1 MAKNINLTSQE
12 WIDLIFEGKLKS
24 YGAYRLRQSSG
35 RRHLYAFIVIVVAT
49 IVLFV
54 AMSLITTYQTQRKIQ
69 ESMTQVT
76 ELSNI
81 QLEQPEVPEEHIMEQ
96 YIAPPPVE
104 LKSTIK
110 FTPPVI
116 KKDEEVRED
125 AEMRTQ
131 EELTASDLAISI
143 ADVKGT
149 NEETGVDIATLQD
162 HKVIVAAEEPEEKIF
177 EVVEQPASF
186 PGGQAALMQW
196 LSNNIRYPVI
206 AQENGIQGRVIIQ
219 FVVSRDGTINDIK
232 VLRGVDPS
240 LDREAIRLVE
250 QMPKWI
256 PGRQGGTAVNV
267 RFTLPIVFRLQ
278 N

>member
-1 MAKNINLTSQE
+1 MSKNINLTSQE
-12 WIDLIFEGKLKS
+12 WIDLIFEGKNKS

-35 RRHLYAFIVIVVAT
+35 KRHLYAFLVVVIVT
-49 IVLFV
+49 IIVFF
-54 AMSLITTYQTQRKIQ
+54 AMRMITTYQTERKAK

-81 QLEQPEVPEEHIMEQ
+81 QLQQPEVPEENIIQQ

-104 LKSTIK
+104 LKSSIK

-116 KKDEEVRED
+116 KKDEEVSED
-125 AEMRTQ
+125 AEMKTQ
-131 EELTASDLAISI
+131 EFLTTSDLSISI

-186 PGGQAALMQW
+186 PGGQAALMTW
-196 LSNNIRYPVI
+196 LSENIRYPVI
-206 AQENGIQGRVIIQ
+206 AQENGIQGRVILQ
-219 FVVSRDGTINDIK
+219 FVVSSDGTIDDIK
-232 VLRGVDPS
+232 VVRGVDPS
-240 LDREAIRLVE
+240 LDREATRLVSE
-250 QMPKWI
+250 MPKWI
-256 PGRQGGTAVNV
+256 PGRQGGRAVKV

-278 N
+278 S

>member
-12 WIDLIFEGKLKS
+12 WIDLIFEGKNKS

-35 RRHLYAFIVIVVAT
+35 KRHLYAFIVVVIAT
-49 IVLFV
+49 ILLFV
-54 AMSLITTYQTQRKIQ
+54 AMSLITTYQTQKKSK
-69 ESMTQVT
+69 EAMTQVT

-81 QLEQPEVPEEHIMEQ
+81 QLEQPKVPEENIIQQ
-96 YIAPPPVE
+96 YIAPPVE

-125 AEMRTQ
+125 AEMKTQ
-131 EELTASDLAISI
+131 EFLTESNLAISV
-143 ADVKGT
+143 ADIKGT

-162 HKVIVAAEEPEEKIF
+162 HKVIVAAEPEEKIF

-186 PGGQAALMQW
+186 PGGDAALMSW
-196 LSNNIRYPVI
+196 LNENIKYPVI

-219 FVVSRDGTINDIK
+219 FVVGRDGTIDDIN
-232 VLRGVDPS
+232 VVRGVDPS
-240 LDREAIRLVE
+240 LDKEAVRLVNN
-250 QMPKWI
+250 MPKWI
-256 PGRQGGTAVNV
+256 PGKQGGTAVKV
-267 RFTLPIVFRLQ
+267 RFTLPIVFKLQ

>member
-12 WIDLIFEGKLKS
+12 WIDLIFEGKVKN

-35 RRHLYAFIVIVVAT
+35 KRHLYAFIVIVIAT

-54 AMSLITTYQTQRKIQ
+54 AMSLITTYQTQRKVK
-69 ESMTQVT
+69 EAMTQVT
-76 ELSNI
+76 ELSII
-81 QLEQPEVPEEHIMEQ
+81 QLEQPEVPEENIIQQ

-116 KKDEEVRED
+116 KKDEEVSED
-125 AEMRTQ
+125 SEMKSQ
-131 EELTASDLAISI
+131 EFLTTSDLTISI

-162 HKVIVAAEEPEEKIF
+162 HKVIVAAEPEEKIF

-186 PGGQAALMQW
+186 PGGQAALMKW
-196 LSNNIRYPVI
+196 LGDNIRYPVI
-206 AQENGIQGRVIIQ
+206 AQENAIQGRVIIQ
-219 FVVSRDGTINDIK
+219 FVVSKDGSIRDIK
-232 VLRGVDPS
+232 IVRGVDPS
-240 LDREAIRLVE
+240 LDKEAARLVSE
-250 QMPKWI
+250 MPKWI
-256 PGRQGGTAVNV
+256 PGRQGGNSVHV
-267 RFTLPIVFRLQ
+267 RFTLPIVFKLQ

>member
-1 MAKNINLTSQE
+1 
-12 WIDLIFEGKLKS
+12 
-24 YGAYRLRQSSG
+24 
-35 RRHLYAFIVIVVAT
+35 
-49 IVLFV
+49 
-54 AMSLITTYQTQRKIQ
+54 MSLITTYQTQKKSK
-69 ESMTQVT
+69 EAMTQVT

-81 QLEQPEVPEEHIMEQ
+81 QLEQPKVPEENIIQQ
-96 YIAPPPVE
+96 YIAPPVE

-125 AEMRTQ
+125 AEMKTQ
-131 EELTASDLAISI
+131 EFLTESNLAISV

-162 HKVIVAAEEPEEKIF
+162 HKVIVAAEPEEKIF

-186 PGGQAALMQW
+186 PGGHAALMEW
-196 LSNNIRYPVI
+196 LGENIKYPVI

-219 FVVSRDGTINDIK
+219 FVVGRDGTIDDIN
-232 VLRGVDPS
+232 VVRGVDPS
-240 LDREAIRLVE
+240 LDREAVRLVGA
-250 QMPKWI
+250 MPKWI
-256 PGRQGGTAVNV
+256 PGKQGGTAVKV

>member
-12 WIDLIFEGKLKS
+12 WIDLIFEGKNKS

-35 RRHLYAFIVIVVAT
+35 KRHLYAFIVVVIAT
-49 IVLFV
+49 ILLFV
-54 AMSLITTYQTQRKIQ
+54 AMSLITTYQTQKKSK
-69 ESMTQVT
+69 EAMTQVT

-81 QLEQPEVPEEHIMEQ
+81 QLEQPKVPEENIIQQ
-96 YIAPPPVE
+96 YIAPPVE

-125 AEMRTQ
+125 AEMKTQ
-131 EELTASDLAISI
+131 EFLTESNLSISV

-162 HKVIVAAEEPEEKIF
+162 HKVIVAAEPEEKIF

-186 PGGQAALMQW
+186 PGGDAALMSW
-196 LSNNIRYPVI
+196 LNENIKYPVI

-219 FVVSRDGTINDIK
+219 FVVGRDGTIDDIN
-232 VLRGVDPS
+232 VVRGVDPS
-240 LDREAIRLVE
+240 LDKEAVRLVNN
-250 QMPKWI
+250 MPKWI
-256 PGRQGGTAVNV
+256 PGKQGGTAVKV
-267 RFTLPIVFRLQ
+267 RFTLPIVFKLQ

>member
-12 WIDLIFEGKLKS
+12 WIDLIFEGKNKS

-35 RRHLYAFIVIVVAT
+35 KRHLYAFIVVVIAT
-49 IVLFV
+49 ILLFV
-54 AMSLITTYQTQRKIQ
+54 AMSLITTYQTQKKSK
-69 ESMTQVT
+69 EAMTQVT

-81 QLEQPEVPEEHIMEQ
+81 QLEQPKVPEENIIQQ
-96 YIAPPPVE
+96 YIAPPVE

-125 AEMRTQ
+125 AEMKTQ
-131 EELTASDLAISI
+131 EFLTESNLSISV
-143 ADVKGT
+143 ADIKGT

-162 HKVIVAAEEPEEKIF
+162 HKVIVAAEPEEKIF

-186 PGGQAALMQW
+186 PGGDAALMSW
-196 LSNNIRYPVI
+196 LNENIKYPVI

-219 FVVSRDGTINDIK
+219 FVVGRDGTIDDIN
-232 VLRGVDPS
+232 VVRGVDPS
-240 LDREAIRLVE
+240 LDKEAVRLVNN
-250 QMPKWI
+250 MPKWI
-256 PGRQGGTAVNV
+256 PGKQGGTAVKV
-267 RFTLPIVFRLQ
+267 RFTLPIVFKLQ

>member
-12 WIDLIFEGKLKS
+12 WIDLIFEGKIKN
-24 YGAYRLRQSSG
+24 YGAYRLRQSSN
-35 RRHLYAFIVIVVAT
+35 RRHLYAFTVIVIAT
-49 IVLFV
+49 ILIFA
-54 AMSLITTYQTQRKIQ
+54 AMSLITTYQTQKKVK
-69 ESMTQVT
+69 EAMTQVT
-76 ELSNI
+76 ELSII
-81 QLEQPEVPEEHIMEQ
+81 QLEQPEVPEENIIKQ

-116 KKDEEVRED
+116 KKDEEVSED
-125 AEMRTQ
+125 AELKSQ
-131 EELTASDLAISI
+131 EFISTSDLAISI

-162 HKVIVAAEEPEEKIF
+162 NKVIVAAEEEEKIF

-186 PGGQAALMQW
+186 PGGQTALMQW
-196 LSNNIRYPVI
+196 LGDNIKYPVI

-219 FVVSRDGTINDIK
+219 FVVSKDGTISDIK
-232 VLRGVDPS
+232 IARGVDPS
-240 LDREAIRLVE
+240 LDREAVRLVG

-256 PGRQGGTAVNV
+256 PGRQGGNSVNV
-267 RFTLPIVFRLQ
+267 RFTLPIVFKLQ
-278 N
+278 D

>member
-1 MAKNINLTSQE
+1 MANNINLTSQE
-12 WIDLIFEGKLKS
+12 WIDLIFEGKNKS

-35 RRHLYAFIVIVVAT
+35 KRHLYAFVVVVIAV
-49 IVLFV
+49 IVLFI
-54 AMSLITTYQTQRKIQ
+54 AMSLITIYNTQKKSR
-69 ESMTQVT
+69 EAMTQVT

-81 QLEQPEVPEEHIMEQ
+81 QLEQPEVPEENIIQQ
-96 YIAPPPVE
+96 YIAPPVE

-116 KKDEEVRED
+116 KKDEEVSEES
-125 AEMRTQ
+125 EMKTQ
-131 EELTASDLAISI
+131 EELTTSDLSISV

-162 HKVIVAAEEPEEKIF
+162 HKVIVDAEPEEKIF

-186 PGGQAALMQW
+186 PGGDSAMMKW
-196 LSNNIRYPVI
+196 LNENIRYPVI

-219 FVVSRDGTINDIK
+219 FVVARDGSIDDIK
-232 VLRGVDPS
+232 VVRGVDPS
-240 LDREAIRLVE
+240 LDREAIRLVGE
-250 QMPKWI
+250 MPKWI
-256 PGRQGGTAVNV
+256 PGKQGGTAVKV
-267 RFTLPIVFRLQ
+267 RFTLPIVFKLQ

>member
-1 MAKNINLTSQE
+1 MANNINLTSQE
-12 WIDLIFEGKLKS
+12 WIDLIFEGKNKS

-35 RRHLYAFIVIVVAT
+35 KRHLYAFVVVVIAV
-49 IVLFV
+49 ILLFI
-54 AMSLITTYQTQRKIQ
+54 AMSLITIYQTQKKSR
-69 ESMTQVT
+69 EAMTQVT

-81 QLEQPEVPEEHIMEQ
+81 QLEKPEVPEENIQQ
-96 YIAPPPVE
+96 YIAPPVE

-125 AEMRTQ
+125 QEMKTQ
-131 EELTASDLAISI
+131 EELTTSDVAISV

-162 HKVIVAAEEPEEKIF
+162 HKVIVDAEPEEKIF

-186 PGGQAALMQW
+186 PGGDAAMMKW
-196 LSNNIRYPVI
+196 LNENIRYPVL

-219 FVVSRDGTINDIK
+219 FVVARDGTIDDIK
-232 VLRGVDPS
+232 VVRGVDPS
-240 LDREAIRLVE
+240 LDREAVRLVGE
-250 QMPKWI
+250 MPKWI
-256 PGRQGGTAVNV
+256 PGKQGGTAVKV
-267 RFTLPIVFRLQ
+267 RFTLPIVFKLQ

>member
-12 WIDLIFEGKLKS
+12 WIDLIFEGKNKS

-35 RRHLYAFIVIVVAT
+35 KRHLYAFIVVVIAT
-49 IVLFV
+49 ILLFV
-54 AMSLITTYQTQRKIQ
+54 AMSLITTYQTQKKSK
-69 ESMTQVT
+69 EAMTQVT

-81 QLEQPEVPEEHIMEQ
+81 QLEQPKVPEENIIQQ
-96 YIAPPPVE
+96 YIAPPVE

-125 AEMRTQ
+125 AEMKTQ
-131 EELTASDLAISI
+131 EFLTESNLAISV

-162 HKVIVAAEEPEEKIF
+162 HKVIVAAEPEEKIF

-186 PGGQAALMQW
+186 PGGHAALMEW
-196 LSNNIRYPVI
+196 LGENIKYPVI

-219 FVVSRDGTINDIK
+219 FVVGRDGTIDDIN
-232 VLRGVDPS
+232 VVRGVDPS
-240 LDREAIRLVE
+240 LDREAVRLVGA
-250 QMPKWI
+250 MPKWI
-256 PGRQGGTAVNV
+256 PGKQGGTAVKV